1 MRFNWLIPSALGA
14 ASALVITLP
23 AEAAQLQ
30 FWRFDARQNQ
40 LVFTTDVAV
49 QPRAQLIFNPT
60 RIVIDLPNTVLG
72 SATARQSV
80 GGTIREV
87 RAGQFNEQTTRLVI
101 ELEAGYTVNPQQV
114 QVRGQSANQWVVQLP
129 TPERVAAQP
138 SPPPAAVDSGASPN
152 SVSGQPAAGATSRLD
167 SVTATPDGFFVRTRG
182 QVPNIRV
189 QRTGRRN
196 DRRITI
202 DLPDTAIAANLSAQD
217 LPNNRYSIRRW
228 QITQQQ
234 TAPPSAQITLELD
247 EGSPDWQINTTN
259 LGGIII
265 VPPRGVSINSISDRP
280 GPSAPPIATT
290 PTTPAAPT
298 TPIAVPP
305 APQPPPLPPR
315 IDPPAIPPIVSPP
328 PTVTPPVQNSRVV
341 ITIDPG
347 HGGRDPGAVG
357 RGGLQEKQVI
367 FPISLRVRELL
378 EQNGV
383 SVVLTREQDVTLDL
397 EPRVQIAER
406 ANADLFVSI
415 HANAISLS
423 RPEVNGTETY
433 YYSDAGLRL
442 ARIMHA
448 NMLSAGGL
456 NDRGV
461 RQARFYVIRNTSM
474 PAVLLE
480 VGFVTGARDAPLL
493 ADPTWREQMAQ
504 GIANGIL
511 EYVNAYLR

>member
-14 ASALVITLP
+14 ASALVVTLP
-23 AEAAQLQ
+23 AEAARLQ
-30 FWRFDARQNQ
+30 FWRFDARANQ
-40 LVFTTDVAV
+40 LVFTTDVGV

-60 RIVIDLPNTVLG
+60 RIVVDLPNTVLG
-72 SATARQSV
+72 SATARQAV

-87 RAGQFNEQTTRLVI
+87 RAGQFNDQTARLVI
-101 ELEAGYTVNPQQV
+101 ELESGYTVNPQQV
-114 QVRGQSANQWVVQLP
+114 QVRGQSANQWIVQLP
-129 TPERVAAQP
+129 TPERVAVQS
-138 SPPPAAVDSGASPN
+138 SPLPAASASPN
-152 SVSGQPAAGATSRLD
+152 SVSGQPAAGAATRLE

-182 QVPNIRV
+182 QVPEIRV

-196 DRRITI
+196 DRQITI
-202 DLPDTAIAANLSAQD
+202 DLPNTAIAANLAAQD

-228 QITQQQ
+228 QISQEQ
-234 TAPPSAQITLELD
+234 TSPPSARITMDLD

-259 LGGIII
+259 LGGVII
-265 VPPRGVSINSISDRP
+265 VPPAGVSINSISDRP
-280 GPSAPPIATT
+280 GPSASVPS
-290 PTTPAAPT
+290 TPAPT
-298 TPIAVPP
+298 EPIAVPP
-305 APQPPPLPPR
+305 APQAPILPPQPN
-315 IDPPAIPPIVSPP
+315 PPAIPPTITPSPVNPLPARDARIV
-328 PTVTPPVQNSRVV
+328 V
-341 ITIDPG
+341 TIDPG

-367 FPISLRVRELL
+367 FPISLRVREIL

-442 ARIMHA
+442 ARVLHA
-448 NMLSAGGL
+448 SMLAAGGL

-480 VGFVTGARDAPLL
+480 VGFVTGAQDAPLL
-493 ADPTWREQMAQ
+493 ADQLWRDQMAQ

-511 EYVNAYLR
+511 QYIDTYLR